1 MAKFGQGFIQSLTQP
16 GYGLFELG
24 STLGQAPAMAAEKK
38 AKQGM
43 LDQFVKGSPIQQA
56 RILQKEGIRTGNLG
70 MVMQAQQAEQEQL
83 DKGIDQGIAAIKG
96 KMLTL
101 PDSQLDA
108 AEANLVKYVQ
118 GVGGDLTE
126 AYGAAEEV
134 RKIKREQEEDKIKYD
149 KAVRGQEEQGVINTF
164 YSVPVENRAKF
175 LEGAA
180 NKGFGD
186 LASRLEIRENER
198 ALDAE
203 KINAA
208 LKDKTTTV
216 DTSGL
221 QQRIDALPD
230 GTASKSDLNERLAGV
245 LEQIPEFTK
254 GETFNAG
261 QRTILLKEV
270 EAINDDIAKAASSID
285 QANLIDERQLERDV
299 RTMRSKAVNFDPSN
313 AEIEAKAK
321 ELEKEKGTTRL
332 GFGTT
337 YKDFMVEARETLIQ
351 EQIDQTEKV
360 IADLQGKE
368 EEAEAFTEEQEKLI
382 KANVEE
388 YKDKTRE
395 QVIAALK
402 SQGIL

>member
-16 GYGLFELG
+16 GYSQGMFELG
-24 STLGQAPAMAAEKK
+24 TTLGQAPAVAAEKK

-83 DKGIDQGIAAIKG
+83 DKGVDQGIAAIKG

-134 RKIKREQEEDKIKYD
+134 RKIKRQQEEDKINYD
-149 KAVRGQEEQGVINTF
+149 KVVREQEEQGVIDTF
-164 YSVPVENRAKF
+164 YSVPVENRSKF

-186 LASRLEIRENER
+186 LASKLEIRENER
-198 ALDAE
+198 ALEAE
-203 KINAA
+203 KINNA
-208 LKDKTTTV
+208 LADKSTKIS
-216 DTSGL
+216 TSGL
-221 QQRIDALPD
+221 QTRIDALPD
-230 GTASKSDLNERLAGV
+230 GQAKTDLNSRLAAAA
-245 LEQIPEFTK
+245 EQMPDFKE
-254 GETFNAG
+254 GQTFNVG
-261 QRTILLKEV
+261 QKKILAAEIQS
-270 EAINDDIAKAASSID
+270 INSDISKAASFSD
-285 QANLIDERQLERDV
+285 QAEAIAERQLETKIV
-299 RTMRSKAVNFDPSN
+299 ELRSRAVNFDPSDG
-313 AEIEAKAK
+313 EIEAEAK
-321 ELEKEKGTTRL
+321 RLEKEKDEM
-332 GFGTT
+332 FDS
-337 YKDFMVEARETLIQ
+337 YKDFEAQARENLIQ
-351 EQIDQTEKV
+351 RQIEKTEKI
-360 IADLQGKE
+360 IADLQGEK
-368 EEAEAFTEEQEKLI
+368 EEAEEFTEEQENTI
-382 KANVEE
+382 KANMEA

-402 SQGIL
+402 QQGIL